1 MELIFYTLIPVSIF
15 KHRNR
20 VKSGKLRE
28 RAKWMHFVCCSLTS
42 ISVWCNGLVL
52 SSFRTRLMQF
62 VSVQWSFHV
71 FHRGYVISP
80 LLYPVKLGA
89 FKINRKITTK
99 SLKLELLTEGGGGLV
114 LIYWYWHTMHIRF
127 TKEHKKIWNEVWLL
141 NCIKNLRHKI
151 IEIKICGKVKK
162 LSHLKHSRAKFV
174 NTVFFFIKMGK
185 VCNYLGTSMI

>member
-42 ISVWCNGLVL
+42 I
-52 SSFRTRLMQF
+52 
-62 VSVQWSFHV
+62 
-71 FHRGYVISP
+71 
-80 LLYPVKLGA
+80 
-89 FKINRKITTK
+89 
-99 SLKLELLTEGGGGLV
+99 GLV

-174 NTVFFFIKMGK
+174 NTVFFLLKWVKYVIIWALLWFNVI
-185 VCNYLGTSMI
+185 